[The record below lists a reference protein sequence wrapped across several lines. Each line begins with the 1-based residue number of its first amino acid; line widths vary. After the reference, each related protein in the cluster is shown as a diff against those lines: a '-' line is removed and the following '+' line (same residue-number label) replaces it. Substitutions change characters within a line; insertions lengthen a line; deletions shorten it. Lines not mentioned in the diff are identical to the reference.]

1 MNISEALVIGEQTNG
16 AILDQEEWIE
26 FAEAVEVEVDK
37 AIETAGNRQ
46 DIEDEVEA
54 LKQTFRDLAAAFF
67 VTGVVWRDAQDVE
80 GGGSA
85 DFTVVVDTIPFLATL
100 VNNQSL
106 TVRFALA
113 NDGEQG

>member
-1 MNISEALVIGEQTNG
+1 MNISEALVIGEQISES
-16 AILDQEEWIE
+16 ILNQDEWVE
-26 FAEAVEVEVDK
+26 FAEAVEIEVVK
-37 AIETAGNRQ
+37 AIDAAGKRQ

-54 LKQTFRDLAAAFF
+54 LEQTFRDLAATFF
-67 VTGVVWRDAQDVE
+67 VTGVVWRGAQEDDVAP
-80 GGGSA
+80 A

>member
-16 AILDQEEWIE
+16 AILDQDEWVE
-26 FAEAVEVEVDK
+26 FAEAVEIEVAK
-37 AIETAGNRQ
+37 AIDAAGNRQ

-67 VTGVVWRDAQDVE
+67 VTGVVWRDAQE
-80 GGGSA
+80 SPEGSA